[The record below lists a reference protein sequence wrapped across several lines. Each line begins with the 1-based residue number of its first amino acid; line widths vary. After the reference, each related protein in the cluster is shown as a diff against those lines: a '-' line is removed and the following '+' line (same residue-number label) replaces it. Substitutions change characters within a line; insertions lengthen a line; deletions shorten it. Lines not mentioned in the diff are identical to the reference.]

1 MLGDEGP
8 MEERVF
14 PLAVSQ
20 PLDIGMLLILSLLVP
35 LSGES
40 FYLSHFLL
48 LRVGGFENCLVR
60 IIFSYQVQGQELQ
73 KLRCCLLLVKG
84 LRPGLHSTSS

>member
-8 MEERVF
+8 IEERVF

-20 PLDIGMLLILSLLVP
+20 PLDIGMLLTLPLLVP
-35 LSGES
+35 LSGEI

-48 LRVGGFENCLVR
+48 LRVGGFENYLVR
-60 IIFSYQVQGQELQ
+60 IIFSYQY
-73 KLRCCLLLVKG
+73 KARSC
-84 LRPGLHSTSS
+84 RN